1 MGYPADIKKLHEEIQ
16 KKLFLMLPEKWEKIY
31 LYASVIDHFNK
42 LQTGE
47 MFFYY
52 FPKGVLR
59 KRPVN
64 VYEVPSKFS
73 IDESQYFKLADDL
86 YNTIK
91 KLRELQIEDKE
102 KPWSNITIA
111 IENLKY
117 KVIYGFEDLNGSE
130 WNSQDRRTIW
140 TYRYLQMPYESFTR
154 HEKEVIYKY
163 ERQTKPFESVYEL
176 PLYHKKLNKK
186 IMTVRDIEKKYEFVK
201 EEKIEEMKFRNTH
214 IPKSQ
219 ILSTK

>member
-1 MGYPADIKKLHEEIQ
+1 
-16 KKLFLMLPEKWEKIY
+16 MLPEKWEKIY
-31 LYASVIDHFNK
+31 LYASVIEHFNN

-47 MFFYY
+47 MFFFY
-52 FPKGVLR
+52 FPKGVLK
-59 KRPVN
+59 KRPIN

-73 IDESQYFKLADDL
+73 IDETNYFRLADDL

-91 KLRELQIEDKE
+91 ELRQLQIECAE

-117 KVIYGFEDLNGSE
+117 RTIYGYEDLNGSE
-130 WNSQDRRTIW
+130 IDIEQRRLIW
-140 TYRYLQMPYESFTR
+140 SYRYLKLPYESFSR
-154 HEKEVIYKY
+154 SEREIIHQYEKRI
-163 ERQTKPFESVYEL
+163 KPFESVYEL
-176 PLYHKKLNKK
+176 PLYHKRINKD
-186 IMTVRDIEKKYEFVK
+186 IMTVRDMEKRYEFVTD
-201 EEKIEEMKFRNTH
+201 EKIEEMKFKSTH

>member
-1 MGYPADIKKLHEEIQ
+1 MKYRTDIKKLHDEIQ
-16 KKLFLMLPEKWEKIY
+16 RKLFLMLPEKWEKIY
-31 LYASVIDHFNK
+31 LYASIIEHFNK

-52 FPKGVLR
+52 FPKGVLK

-73 IDESQYFKLADDL
+73 IDEGHYFRLADDL

-91 KLRELQIEDKE
+91 KLRELQIECDE

-117 KVIYGFEDLNGSE
+117 RVIYGYEDLNGAE
-130 WNSQDRRTIW
+130 IDNQQRRIIW
-140 TYRYLQMPYESFTR
+140 SYRYLKLPYESFSR
-154 HEKEVIYKY
+154 SEREIIHQY

-176 PLYHKKLNKK
+176 PLYHKKLSKE
-186 IMTVRDIEKKYEFVK
+186 IVTVRDIEKKYEFVT
-201 EEKIEEMKFRNTH
+201 EEKIEEMKFKSTH